1 MRDWERFWAKNFES
15 FHVQLI
21 FLDVKCQ
28 QFLECVFFLL
38 VNCLS
43 GCFVRIAAL
52 SVENRCHIMPA
63 RGTGNFDIILISSG
77 NRHKFT
83 SMFNCASL
91 VHPCTSVARCQTK
104 FQVPLTALIRHLYFD
119 EPCSYSGKHW
129 KDCFYDQKK
138 NTHFRTVVF
147 HHLKINVHEIPQNSF
162 TPNILPLSQLPA
174 IFIEYLYSLRKS
186 TYSLPA
192 HFLHSGKCA
201 AGLFQICRPG
211 SFPPSGC
218 GHGILWSACRQLA

>member
-1 MRDWERFWAKNFES
+1 MPHNACKGHREFRHNYTFFWQPAQIHV
-15 FHVQLI
+15 HVQM
-21 FLDVKCQ
+21 
-28 QFLECVFFLL
+28 
-38 VNCLS
+38 CL
-43 GCFVRIAAL
+43 A
-52 SVENRCHIMPA
+52 
-63 RGTGNFDIILISSG
+63 GT
-77 NRHKFT
+77 
-83 SMFNCASL
+83 SL
-91 VHPCTSVARCQTK
+91 YSVACFQTK
-104 FQVPLTALIRHLYFD
+104 FQVPLTALIRHLYFGG
-119 EPCSYSGKHW
+119 PCSYSDKHW
-129 KDCFYDQKK
+129 KDCFNPLKK

>member
-1 MRDWERFWAKNFES
+1 MFCGIRCIFDFWGCEIPTVLS
-15 FHVQLI
+15 GP
-21 FLDVKCQ
+21 
-28 QFLECVFFLL
+28 FFLII
-38 VNCLS
+38 NCLFTCFDRIVVPSVKS
-43 GCFVRIAAL
+43 GC
-52 SVENRCHIMPA
+52 HIKPA
-63 RGTGNFDIILISSG
+63 RGTGNFGIILFSSG

-83 SMFNCASL
+83 SMFSCASL
-91 VHPCTSVARCQTK
+91 VHPCTSVACCQTK

-119 EPCSYSGKHW
+119 EPCSDSGKHW

-186 TYSLPA
+186 TYSLPS

-218 GHGILWSACRQLA
+218 GHGILWSARRQLP